1 MAKLWEKDWK
11 LNEEVESFETK
22 DDLEMD
28 QKLAKFDIYGS
39 IAQTKMLNKIGLLT
53 KDETD
58 KAIKG
63 FSEILLLIEKDK
75 FKLSSGDEDVHT
87 KIENFITEK
96 YGEVGKKIHTGRS
109 RSDQVL
115 TDIRLYTKSRIID
128 IWKELLKLSR
138 SFYIFSEKYEFV
150 PMPGYTHM
158 QKAMLSSVG
167 MWSSAFLEAFLEDVY
182 SIKVAFEINDKSPLG
197 SAASY
202 GVPLY
207 LDREYM
213 AGILGFA
220 RIQKNSLNT
229 HNSRIKIESGVISGL
244 IPILMDINRFA
255 SDIMLFTTSEYGYFN
270 IDKSLCS
277 GSSIMPQKKN
287 VDAAELLRSKIHL
300 LIGYYIQSVS
310 IPNNLSS
317 GYSRDFQDGKK
328 PLFMS
333 LDLTLE
339 CIRITNI
346 IINGIEPNIHNLNK
360 AITPELFA
368 TYNAIKMTSKGE
380 SFRDA
385 YRIIGNS
392 KKYNKPQN
400 IKSVLNA
407 STHLGGTGN
416 LDIKSYF
423 KNIVNEE
430 KLLKIK
436 SQKFEDAIEK
446 LIYSR

>member
-1 MAKLWEKDWK
+1 MTKLWEKNWK

-28 QKLAKFDIYGS
+28 QKLVKFDIYGS

-58 KAIKG
+58 RAIKG
-63 FSEILLLIEKDK
+63 LSEILLLVEKDK
-75 FKLSSGDEDVHT
+75 FKLELGDEDIHT

-115 TDIRLYTKSRIID
+115 TDMRLYTKSKIIE
-128 IWKELLKLSR
+128 IWGELLKLSR
-138 SFYIFSEKYEFV
+138 SFYTFSEKYEFV

-167 MWSSAFLEAFLEDVY
+167 MWASAFLEAFLEDVY

-202 GVPLY
+202 GVPICI
-207 LDREYM
+207 DRDYT
-213 AGILGFA
+213 AKILGFA
-220 RIQKNSLNT
+220 KIQKNSLNT

-255 SDIMLFTTSEYGYFN
+255 SDIMLFTTSEYGFFN
-270 IDKSLCS
+270 IDESLCS

-287 VDAAELLRSKIHL
+287 VDVAELLRSKIHL

-310 IPNNLSS
+310 IPNNLFS

-333 LDLTLE
+333 LDLALE
-339 CIRITNI
+339 CIKITNI
-346 IINGIEPNIHNLNK
+346 LINGIKPNIYNLNK
-360 AITPELFA
+360 SITPELFA
-368 TYNAIKMTSKGE
+368 TYNAIKMTSEGK

-400 IKSVLNA
+400 IRSVLNE
-407 STHLGGTGN
+407 SSHLGGTGN
-416 LDIKSYF
+416 LGIKLYFKDIVKEEKILNIKS
-423 KNIVNEE
+423 KE
-430 KLLKIK
+430 
-436 SQKFEDAIEK
+436 FEDAIEK
-446 LIYSR
+446 LVYGR